1 MLFEVPEK
9 NIYRVKDD
17 HNVETIT
24 ISACLDDL
32 VLCNLPNLKQIK
44 LEAPIENAIIE
55 NCPKL
60 EITCT
65 PANHTRISGCDAI
78 TRLSVDA
85 EECEISNCGNLEE
98 VFLDSY
104 DCDYGMSVS
113 IKNCNNLYKVHCD
126 GREEI
131 DLKMEDCDALCVFE
145 NESEHFPN
153 LDIYP
158 NYTTLL
164 KTVPCRGFNLGSFGY
179 LKALCI
185 GSGSIFD
192 IIDINDSEQFKNMV
206 VDSIELSIDCSNL
219 EDLESVRIAN
229 GTNISEANFS
239 GCKNLR
245 SLYIGD
251 STHCDF
257 KLNLMGCPISDIDL
271 PWGNYDLN
279 MNGCKNVKQLS
290 IPTKDFSCCDCTNLE
305 EVDLNE
311 ETTYI
316 TDCAFQNC
324 RKLTSIELP
333 ECLETIC
340 DSAFENCSQ
349 LKEIVLPETVEEIK
363 ANAFKGCT
371 SLERVVCKNPYIEIG
386 SKAFA
391 GCANL
396 KEVEGLELGCILAED
411 AFEGCEQ
418 LQPIT
423 FEKVA
428 AIVGSRSFADY
439 ETMKNFIDETCR
451 EEHIVLTGIVSGGA
465 KGADTYG
472 ALYAKEHNLPLTEFI
487 PDWDKH
493 DKKAT
498 ILRNIDI
505 VDNCDICFAFWDG
518 QSHGTKFTV
527 QHAREHGKNCY
538 VYTYGEISC

>member
-1 MLFEVPEK
+1 MEKEDTLFEVPEK

-44 LEAPIENAIIE
+44 FEAPIENAIIE
-55 NCPKL
+55 NCPML
-60 EITCT
+60 EIEYT
-65 PANHTRISGCDAI
+65 PANHSRISGCHGI
-78 TRLSVDA
+78 KELSVDG
-85 EECEISNCGNLEE
+85 EECEINDCGNLEK
-98 VFLDSY
+98 VFINAY

-113 IKNCNNLYKVHCD
+113 IKDCKKLYKVHCD
-126 GREEI
+126 GQEEI
-131 DLKMEDCDALCVFE
+131 DLKMEGCDALCVFE

-153 LDIYP
+153 LDIFP

-257 KLNLMGCPISDIDL
+257 KLNLMGCPISDFEL
-271 PWGNYDLN
+271 PWGNYELN
-279 MNGCKNVKQLS
+279 LNDCKNIKQLS
-290 IPTKDFSCCDCTNLE
+290 IPSSVDFSCCNCTNLE
-305 EVDLNE
+305 KVDIDGE
-311 ETTYI
+311 ITYI
-316 TDCAFQNC
+316 PSN
-324 RKLTSIELP
+324 
-333 ECLETIC
+333 
-340 DSAFENCSQ
+340 AFENCSR
-349 LKEIVLPETVEEIK
+349 LKEIVLPESVEEI
-363 ANAFKGCT
+363 AENAFKGCT
-371 SLERVVCKNPYIEIG
+371 SLERVVCGNPYIEIG

-418 LQPIT
+418 LPPIV
-423 FEKVA
+423 FYKKA
-428 AIVGSRSFADY
+428 AIVGSRSFSNY
-439 ETMKNFIDETCR
+439 EKLKNFIDKTCY
-451 EEHIVLTGIVSGGA
+451 EEHIALTGIVSGGA

-472 ALYAKEHNLPLTEFI
+472 ALYAKEHNLPLTEII

-493 DKKAT
+493 DKKAG
-498 ILRNIDI
+498 ILRNKDIID
-505 VDNCDICFAFWDG
+505 NSDICFAFWDEE
-518 QSHGTKFTV
+518 SHGTRFTI
-527 QHAREHGKNCY
+527 QFARDKDKPCY
-538 VYTYGEISC
+538 VYTYKVKPF